1 MKTKHMKTLSKT
13 LAAAVLSLAFASTA
27 FTADEHAGMKDHLM
41 FKDGKVTMVMGGKS
55 MPADKEVALTNGAK
69 VALDGTVTM
78 KDGTTMKMKDGE
90 MMGMDGTPMKHE
102 AKKP

>member
-1 MKTKHMKTLSKT
+1 MKTLSKT
-13 LAAAVLSLAFASTA
+13 FAAAILSLAFVSTGL
-27 FTADEHAGMKDHLM
+27 TAEDHKGMKDHVM

-55 MPADKEVALTNGAK
+55 MPVDKEVALTNGAK
-69 VALDGTVTM
+69 VAVDGTVTM
-78 KDGTTMKMKDGE
+78 KDGKTMKMKDGE